1 MTVSEYGYTPAPD
14 APEGPG
20 IPARVTAARG
30 GYFHVVCDNGPC
42 VARLKA
48 SAYRDGREPPA
59 TGDFVRLDWN
69 PAGESRILQT
79 LPRKSCF
86 KRLDPSSSGRQAQI
100 LAANFDYVFLLMSL
114 NQNFNVRRLER
125 YLALA
130 WESGAKPVVV
140 LTKTDLLRGHKRF
153 LKEAGRVAAD
163 APVHAVSAKTGKGLE
178 ELAPYVKPRATFV
191 LLGSSGVGKSSLI
204 NALAEDEWMP
214 TMEIREWDGKGRHTT
229 TEREL
234 VMLPNGAMAIDTPG
248 VRELGLWDAAGG
260 VERTFADVEAFLGR
274 CRFSDCRHETEPGC
288 AVREAIASGK
298 LPRERWEAYRRLVR
312 ETALQDSLKSG
323 VRHTRQ
329 TATHRFRR
337 V

>member
-1 MTVSEYGYTPAPD
+1 MTVCDYGYTPLPGE
-14 APEGPG
+14 PEGKG

-30 GYFHVVCDNGPC
+30 GYFHIVCDSGQG

-48 SAYRDGREPPA
+48 SAYRDGREPPV
-59 TGDFVRLDWN
+59 TGDFVRLEWN
-69 PAGESRILQT
+69 PVGESRILQT

-86 KRLDPSSSGRQAQI
+86 KRLDPSSSGRQAQVI
-100 LAANFDYVFLLMSL
+100 AANFDFVFLLMSL

-125 YLALA
+125 YLALT

-153 LKEAGRVAAD
+153 LREAGRVVAD
-163 APVHAVSAKTGKGLE
+163 VPVHAVSAKTGAGLE
-178 ELAPYVKPRATFV
+178 ELSPFVQPRTTFV

-204 NALAEDEWMP
+204 NALAGEEWMP

-260 VERTFADVEAFLGR
+260 VERTFADVEAFFGH
-274 CRFSDCRHETEPGC
+274 CKFSDCRHETEPGC
-288 AVREAIASGK
+288 AVRDAIASGK
-298 LPRERWEAYRRLVR
+298 LSRERWEAYQRLLR
-312 ETALQDSLKSG
+312 ETALQESMQSG
-323 VRHTRQ
+323 VRHARQ
-329 TATHRFRR
+329 TSTHRFRR
-337 V
+337 T